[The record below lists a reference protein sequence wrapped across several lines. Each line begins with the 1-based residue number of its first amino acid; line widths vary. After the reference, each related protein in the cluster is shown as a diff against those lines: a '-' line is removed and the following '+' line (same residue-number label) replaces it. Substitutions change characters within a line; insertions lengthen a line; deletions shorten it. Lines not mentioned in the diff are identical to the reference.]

1 MEKLIKDF
9 LFYSEFTKR
18 KKASS
23 IKSLKKD
30 LEQLKTY
37 CDENSIQDIKKISS
51 TDLRDFSIKLQK
63 ENISKRSLGR
73 KLSSLRVFFKYL
85 LENKKIERNPMLHIK
100 TPNFIVEIP
109 EILSMEE
116 IEKLR
121 DIIDTSKCNGIRDR
135 LIVELLFSSGMTPNE
150 LIMLSEMAINLNER
164 EIIIANGKEIRRV
177 FFSETARKYLKMYLE
192 AKKIKFKD
200 KYNENIIFV
209 NSS

>member
-85 LENKKIERNPMLHIK
+85 LENKKIE
-100 TPNFIVEIP
+100 
-109 EILSMEE
+109 
-116 IEKLR
+116 
-121 DIIDTSKCNGIRDR
+121 
-135 LIVELLFSSGMTPNE
+135 
-150 LIMLSEMAINLNER
+150 
-164 EIIIANGKEIRRV
+164 
-177 FFSETARKYLKMYLE
+177 
-192 AKKIKFKD
+192 
-200 KYNENIIFV
+200 
-209 NSS
+209 

>member
-18 KKASS
+18 KKPSS

-200 KYNENIIFV
+200 KKK
-209 NSS
+209 